1 MTRAFNFCAGPAALP
16 EEVLKELQEETLD
29 YKNHGLA
36 VMEMSHRSKE
46 FVSIAEQAKHDFIDL
61 LSIPDEYDVLFIQG
75 GASLQFSMIP
85 MNLGNKNQKVD
96 YLEVGSWS
104 KKAIAEAKK
113 FHEVNIAASSKDISF
128 KKYPS
133 INDWNISDD
142 SSYIHMVM
150 NETIEGVACR
160 SLDNLPEK
168 VIVSD
173 CSSNILSEPL
183 DVKKFGLIYAG
194 A

>member
-1 MTRAFNFCAGPAALP
+1 MTRAFNFCAGPAAFP
-16 EEVLKELQEETLD
+16 AEVLKELQEETLD

-46 FVSIAEQAKHDFIDL
+46 FVSIAEQAKQDFIDL

-85 MNLGNKNQKVD
+85 MNLGNKNQKLD

-113 FHEVNIAASSKDISF
+113 FHDVNIAASSKDISF
-128 KKYPS
+128 KKTTIVANHDQLVKFLFPKKSFDAFVPVYF
-133 INDWNISDD
+133 NDNKL
-142 SSYIHMVM
+142 SSYVEI
-150 NETIEGVACR
+150 
-160 SLDNLPEK
+160 
-168 VIVSD
+168 
-173 CSSNILSEPL
+173 
-183 DVKKFGLIYAG
+183 KKKKLLK
-194 A
+194 

>member
-46 FVSIAEQAKHDFIDL
+46 FVSIAEQAKQDFIDL
-61 LSIPDEYDVLFIQG
+61 LSIPSEYEVLFIQG

-85 MNLGNKNQKVD
+85 MNLGNKNQKLD

-104 KKAIAEAKK
+104 KK
-113 FHEVNIAASSKDISF
+113 
-128 KKYPS
+128 
-133 INDWNISDD
+133 
-142 SSYIHMVM
+142 
-150 NETIEGVACR
+150 
-160 SLDNLPEK
+160 L
-168 VIVSD
+168 
-173 CSSNILSEPL
+173 
-183 DVKKFGLIYAG
+183 
-194 A
+194 